1 MSERDELVGRDATGD
16 VVGDGD
22 TVEDAG
28 TGTVESEGD
37 DRIVPEE
44 NRAHTYAGGVA
55 EDWSTTLD
63 IADAG
68 DADASEV
75 VPGNY

>member
-1 MSERDELVGRDATGD
+1 MSEREDLAGYGAAGDAVDD
-16 VVGDGD
+16 VD
-22 TVEDAG
+22 TVEGIG
-28 TGTVESEGD
+28 TGAAESEGD

-44 NRAHTYAGGVA
+44 NPAHTYAGGVA
-55 EDWSTTLD
+55 EDWSTSLD

>member
-1 MSERDELVGRDATGD
+1 MNMSEREDVAGYDAID
-16 VVGDGD
+16 DGD
-22 TVEDAG
+22 TVEGAG
-28 TGTVESEGD
+28 AAERQGD
-37 DRIVPEE
+37 DRIVLEE
-44 NRAHTYAGGVA
+44 NPEHTYAGGVA
-55 EDWSTTLD
+55 EDWSTSLD